1 MSETEAVF
9 TRDHGKQTPYSR
21 NLVHNPDYESLM
33 DSGLYETKLSQWGL
47 GLFPWQ
53 LFVLRVWLSVD
64 AGKFAYLACALTV
77 ARQNG
82 KTRVIM
88 ARILLGCIIFNEN
101 QLYTAQIKDTAFK
114 VYTELRELIES
125 NAILKKYFPGEAFG
139 SEKPNVMMIYAVDP
153 KTGKRLGSCKFITRN
168 SSSPARGTTISVT
181 YFDEAQILTQKIYS
195 SISPAA
201 ATNENGQEFFV
212 GTASSVEEA
221 STYGK
226 QGSIASAGTFF
237 MDMRNNI
244 KSGRDKDA
252 CWVEWGVDRLTDK
265 DDVNA
270 IYDSN
275 PSMGL
280 RMGPGKSISLRKV
293 QAFKGSLESFN
304 TEHLGYWPSQS
315 KDRAIDVTRWD
326 ELTVSSLPKIEG
338 PVRTA
343 VAIKTNS
350 SGGLDICVAARTE
363 ETTYLHL
370 LPQISM
376 ADSWTDQV
384 WLAIKDYVKSTTCK
398 AIVIDGRDGQFEIL
412 EKLALKGHWSMAKG
426 GKSQRKISLASPLD
440 MSQATSTI
448 ITATVEKSI
457 SPIEQPVLRSA
468 VEDAGKR
475 SARSGGGA
483 QGFNSMSG
491 RVDVNCLEAAAL
503 ALHATKKQKMPSTPN
518 PDADKNSPQASPWGQ
533 SIDWGQSL

>member
-1 MSETEAVF
+1 MSEEKTTER
-9 TRDHGKQTPYSR
+9 THGRQKPFAR
-21 NLVHNPDYESLM
+21 NLVHNEDLESLM
-33 DSGLYETKLSQWGL
+33 DSGLYEKKLSQWGL
-47 GLFPWQ
+47 QLFPWQ
-53 LFVLRVWLSVD
+53 LFVLKVWLSVD

-82 KTRVIM
+82 KTRIIM
-88 ARILLGCIIFNEN
+88 ARILLGCILFKEN
-101 QLYTAQIKDTAFK
+101 QLYTAQIKLTAGK
-114 VYTELRELIES
+114 VYREIRELIES
-125 NAILKKYFPGEAFG
+125 NANLRKYFPGAALG
-139 SEKPNVMMIYAVDP
+139 SDNPNTMEIYAVDP
-153 KTGKRLGSCKFITRN
+153 KTGKRLGSCRFITRN
-168 SSSPARGTTISVT
+168 SSSPARGDTISVT
-181 YFDEAQILTQKIYS
+181 YFDEAQILNPKIYN
-195 SISPAA
+195 SISPASL
-201 ATNENGQEFFV
+201 TNENGQEFFV

-221 STYGK
+221 ATYGK

-244 KSGRDKDA
+244 KSGRKSNA
-252 CWVEWGVDRLTDK
+252 CWLEWGVDRLTDM
-265 DDVNA
+265 DDVDA
-270 IYDSN
+270 ILDSN
-275 PSMGL
+275 PSVGFKMAD
-280 RMGPGKSISLRKV
+280 GKSVTVRRI
-293 QAFKGSLESFN
+293 QNFQGSIEAFN
-304 TEHLGYWPSQS
+304 TEHLGYWPSQA

-326 ELTVSSLPKIEG
+326 ELTVSRLPKIEG

-350 SGGLDICVAARTE
+350 AGGLDICVAARTE

-384 WLAIKDYVKSTTCK
+384 WLAIKDYVKSTSCK
-398 AIVIDGRDGQFEIL
+398 SIVIDGRDGQFEIL
-412 EKLALKGHWSMAKG
+412 EKLALKGHWNMAKG

-448 ITATVEKSI
+448 ITATIEKSI
-457 SPIEQPVLRSA
+457 SPIEQPVLRAA

-475 SARSGGGA
+475 SARGGGGA

-518 PDADKNSPQASPWGQ
+518 PDADKDSTQASRWGQ